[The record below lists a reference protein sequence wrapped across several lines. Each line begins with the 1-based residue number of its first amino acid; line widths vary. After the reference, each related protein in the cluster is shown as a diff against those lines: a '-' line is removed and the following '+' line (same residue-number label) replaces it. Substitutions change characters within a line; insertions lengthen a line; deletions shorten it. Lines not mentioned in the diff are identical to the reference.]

1 MRTMTKTLGWL
12 VVAAALTF
20 GFSACSSDDDAVAE
34 KPTVPTGA
42 VSTVHVSVGAGI
54 SGEGTRSA
62 VDAVYNDQTGK
73 TSRTLQFSAGSG
85 EKGEEGYVPADRLFI
100 IGELSEGETYKYLA
114 GYLDM
119 DVTSLSADGS
129 QATFS
134 GELTVYDNDGNKTS
148 YDFKGKDPLAV
159 CKDNGGVMAH
169 LISGSFVEDFL
180 IIYFNYGLG
189 YSFDRTIATGNED
202 NVSTLMTTALPV
214 LSETYS
220 TENGF
225 TDFYGYPILNC
236 NISGLEDSEDED
248 DDDDEDDEVTY
259 CHIKL
264 LYSWSS
270 NYYNDYEWE
279 ECDLKSEV
287 PIDGNGTISFATSL
301 NMSNEAFTA
310 DCYYKLRI
318 SKDGLIY
325 QIPLGQKAFEFGMVY
340 NVTRTA
346 LLRKE
351 IAENVSIYYSN
362 GERWEDA
369 IQNHSDKNSGFWT
382 DNELVRYQDKYVCY
396 NYGEFVYNFNSINN
410 DDTYKLSDVG
420 PSN

>member
-100 IGELSEGETYKYLA
+100 IGELSEGETHKYLT

-180 IIYFNYGLG
+180 IIYYNYSLD
-189 YSFDRTIATGNED
+189 YSFDRSIATGNED

-214 LSETYS
+214 RSETYS

-236 NISGLEDSEDED
+236 NISGLEDSED

-270 NYYNDYEWE
+270 NYYNDDEWE
-279 ECDLKSEV
+279 EFDHKSEV

-301 NMSNEAFTA
+301 NMGNDALFY
-310 DCYYKLRI
+310 DNRYYKLRI
-318 SKDGLIY
+318 SKDDLIY
-325 QIPLGQKAFEFGMVY
+325 QIPLGQKTFEFGKVY

-351 IAENVSIYYSN
+351 IAENVFIYYSK
-362 GERWEDA
+362 GETWENA
-369 IQNHSDKNSGFWT
+369 IENHSENSWFRT
-382 DNELVRYQDKYVCY
+382 DDYDLVRYQDKYVCY
-396 NYGEFVYNFNSINN
+396 NYGEFVYNSNPINN